1 MLPEK
6 EQIKGVNILA
16 VAKEELHI
24 RKIKE
29 GTVIDHITAGHA
41 LSVLRILGT
50 VGKENVV
57 SIAMNVPSKKLG
69 KKDIVKVENRE
80 LSAEEVDKIVLI
92 APKAKI
98 NIIRNYVVVEKQ
110 QVKLP
115 KIIRGMLKCDN
126 MMCISNSKEPIQ
138 STFFLER
145 EDPLKIRCYYC
156 NRIMDKGDIIK
167 QY

>member
-1 MLPEK
+1 M
-6 EQIKGVNILA
+6 A
-16 VAKEELHI
+16 VTKEELRI

-29 GTVIDHITAGHA
+29 GTVIDHINAGHA

-57 SIAMNVPSKKLG
+57 SIAMNVPSHKLG

-80 LSAEEVDKIVLI
+80 LSAEEVDKIALI

-115 KIIRGMLKCDN
+115 QIIRGILKCDN
-126 MMCISNSKEPIQ
+126 MMCISNGKEPIQ
-138 STFFLER
+138 TTFFLER
-145 EDPLKIRCYYC
+145 EDPLRIRCYYC
-156 NRIMDKGDIIK
+156 NRIMDKDDILK
-167 QY
+167 QF